1 MLYLFTLHATQ
12 YTLTLK
18 YSKYRNNY
26 STLDTSYVFLHT
38 ICILPSFVFPKVFLY
53 INIVY
58 NNKCNIVDV
67 NFVAIV
73 KRKKAEVHGR
83 EEESEGIGQR
93 NDTQKVGNG
102 SMFYQAGHAT
112 STIAGIFPRPAIIG
126 HPLTLAKSAR

>member
-1 MLYLFTLHATQ
+1 MGTLSTLHIVNIITSTLLWILHIYFCILYLHF
-12 YTLTLK
+12 
-18 YSKYRNNY
+18 
-26 STLDTSYVFLHT
+26 
-38 ICILPSFVFPKVFLY
+38 CILGVPKSISICGLY

-58 NNKCNIVDV
+58 NNKCNIVHV

-93 NDTQKVGNG
+93 NDTQTVGNG

-112 STIAGIFPRPAIIG
+112 FTIAGIFPRPAIIG
-126 HPLTLAKSAR
+126 QPLTLATSAR

>member
-1 MLYLFTLHATQ
+1 MHFSVLR
-12 YTLTLK
+12 
-18 YSKYRNNY
+18 SPEGI
-26 STLDTSYVFLHT
+26 S
-38 ICILPSFVFPKVFLY
+38 ICGLY

-93 NDTQKVGNG
+93 NDTQTVGNG

-112 STIAGIFPRPAIIG
+112 STIASIFPRPAIIG
-126 HPLTLAKSAR
+126 HPLTLATSAR